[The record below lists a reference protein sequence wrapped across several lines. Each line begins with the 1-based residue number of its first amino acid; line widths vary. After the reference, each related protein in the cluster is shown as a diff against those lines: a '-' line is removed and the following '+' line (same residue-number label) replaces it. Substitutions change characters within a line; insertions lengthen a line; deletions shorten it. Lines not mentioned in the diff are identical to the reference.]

1 MTETLLSVDQAAEQL
16 KLHPKTVIRYIRD
29 GRLPATRIGKSY
41 RIEQARL
48 DAFAGVASG
57 HATSDVRAT
66 CVVDIPDITLQ
77 RAERLATFLGAA
89 AMTGDASTPALHLST
104 AFDPATAT
112 MKIVLI
118 GIPSD
123 TAGLLQMLQL
133 QLSRPNAG

>member
-1 MTETLLSVDQAAEQL
+1 MSEILLSVDQAAEQL

-57 HATSDVRAT
+57 HAAAEARAT
-66 CVVDIPDITLQ
+66 CVIDIPNMTLQ

-104 AFDPATAT
+104 AFDPAAGNL
-112 MKIVLI
+112 KVVLI
-118 GIPSD
+118 GSPSD
-123 TAGLLQMLQL
+123 TASLLEMMQL
-133 QLSRPNAG
+133 QLSRL

>member
-1 MTETLLSVDQAAEQL
+1 MSETLLSVDQAAEQL

-57 HATSDVRAT
+57 HATGDVRAT

-89 AMTGDASTPALHLST
+89 AMAGDASTPALHLST
-104 AFDPATAT
+104 AFDPATGT
-112 MKIVLI
+112 MKVVLI
-118 GIPSD
+118 GSPSD

-133 QLSRPNAG
+133 QLSRPVAG